1 MKNLIKPIFI
11 DVLHT
16 RLMCQNPLI
25 QVILGP
31 RQVGKTTSILAYL
44 DARFTGRNNYVS
56 ADSVLNAT
64 PKWLAEQWQKSRHDN
79 SILVIDEIQKCQ
91 NWSEA
96 VKALWDEDRR
106 HQRKIQCVLLGSS
119 SLQIQKGLT
128 ESLTG
133 RFQLIQAFHWNAEE
147 SKQGY
152 GLSFEE
158 YLRFGG
164 YPGSYQFIANA
175 EWQKYVA
182 TSIVSTVIEKDILQ
196 YNTVKN
202 PALFK
207 QAFEILIGYPAMEVS
222 FTKLLG
228 QLQDRGNVELIKHY
242 LELYQGAFLIKVLE
256 KFSGSRIR
264 TKSSAPKILPMAPC
278 FYQLTVLDAYTSE
291 EKGRAFE
298 ALVGMQLARTDAQ
311 LYYWRDGKFE
321 VDYILKHG
329 RNLWAIEVKSG
340 RKKSEKGL
348 YEFCKQYP
356 DAKPVIVNLE
366 NYATFERDPIS
377 FISRF

>member
-1 MKNLIKPIFI
+1 MNTLIKPIFI
-11 DVLHT
+11 NVLHT
-16 RLMCQNPLI
+16 RLMSQNPLI

-44 DARFTGRNNYVS
+44 DARFNGRNNYVS

-79 SILVIDEIQKCQ
+79 SILVIDEIQKCH

-152 GLSFEE
+152 GLCFEE

-164 YPGSYQFIANA
+164 YPGSYQFIANN

-207 QAFEILIGYPAMEVS
+207 QAFEILIGYSAMEVS

-256 KFSGSRIR
+256 KFSGSRIQ
-264 TKSSAPKILPMAPC
+264 TKTSSPKILPMAPC
-278 FYQLTVLDAYTSE
+278 LYQLTVLDAYTSE

-298 ALVGMQLARTDAQ
+298 ALVGMQLTRTDAQ

-356 DAKPVIVNLE
+356 DAKPVTVNLE
-366 NYATFERDPIS
+366 NYATFESDPIG
-377 FISRF
+377 FISTL